1 MIRRVGISLTL
12 IIIAVMFFAS
22 ALLMHPFGAPPS
34 IMDDYIIENSQQE
47 TGTNN
52 VVSAVVFDY
61 RGYDTLGEAT
71 VLFLAAT
78 AVIMLFRSRKG
89 EVAEK

>member
-1 MIRRVGISLTL
+1 MIRRVASYVVLVILAG
-12 IIIAVMFFAS
+12 MFFAS
-22 ALLMHPFGAPPS
+22 ALLIRPFGEPPS
-34 IMDDYIIENSQQE
+34 MMDDYIIANSQQE
-47 TGTNN
+47 TGTNK

-71 VLFLAAT
+71 VLFLTAT

-89 EVAEK
+89 EVSR